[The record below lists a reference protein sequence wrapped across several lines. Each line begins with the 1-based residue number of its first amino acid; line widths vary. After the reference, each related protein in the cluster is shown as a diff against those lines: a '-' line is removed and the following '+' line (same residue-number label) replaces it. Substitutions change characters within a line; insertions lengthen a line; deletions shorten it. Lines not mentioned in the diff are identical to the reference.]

1 MHNTALELYND
12 LLQIHFDEY
21 YSLLGVKRSKM
32 DSKYDPA
39 NLTLDEYDYSEW
51 HKELDDLPP
60 VEGDEEKYYT
70 SWSTQLSKGAK
81 EGKWLKILTANKLLI
96 RFTILY
102 STNKSWK

>member
-12 LLQIHFDEY
+12 LLQIHFNEY

-60 VEGDEEKYYT
+60 VEDDEEKYILHDLRNY
-70 SWSTQLSKGAK
+70 QKVLKK
-81 EGKWLKILTANKLLI
+81 END
-96 RFTILY
+96 
-102 STNKSWK
+102 

>member
-21 YSLLGVKRSKM
+21 YSLLGVKRSKT

-60 VEGDEEKYYT
+60 VEVDEEKYILHDLRNY
-70 SWSTQLSKGAK
+70 QKVLKK
-81 EGKWLKILTANKLLI
+81 END
-96 RFTILY
+96 
-102 STNKSWK
+102 